1 VGQTADV
8 RHDPARQRFV
18 ATVADVDAEL
28 EYEQRGQVIRLTH
41 TGVPPAISGR
51 GVGSDLVSTALDYA
65 RAKGLR
71 VVPAC
76 SYAAAYI
83 ERHPEYA
90 DLVAE

>member
-1 VGQTADV
+1 VAERHADQ
-8 RHDPARQRFV
+8 RAEPADQPP
-18 ATVADVDAEL
+18 L

>member
-1 VGQTADV
+1 MGQPTDV

-28 EYEQRGQVIRLTH
+28 DYEQHGQVLRLTH

-51 GVGSDLVSTALDYA
+51 GVGSELVRTALDYA

-71 VVPAC
+71 VIPSC
-76 SYAAAYI
+76 SYAAAFI
-83 ERHPEYA
+83 ERHPEYT
-90 DLVAE
+90 DLVTK